1 MTTLTYR
8 FQDASFRGHRRGIFA
23 ASPWNRAAV
32 VLGDLVTM
40 LLVWQD
46 RARERHE
53 LLRLSDLEL
62 HDIGISRADARR
74 EGDKPFWRS

>member
-8 FQDASFRGHRRGIFA
+8 FQDGSFRGHRRAISA
-23 ASPWNRAAV
+23 ASPWNRGAAA
-32 VLGDLVTM
+32 LGDLVTM
-40 LLVWQD
+40 LLVWHD
-46 RARERHE
+46 RARERRE

-74 EGDKPFWRS
+74 EGDKPFWHA